1 METKPDKAEEE
12 IAAARSAATADGDS
26 SPVKK
31 ACQDGEMPLSGHLQE
46 FRSRLIICLAAVA
59 VASGVSYNFVEEI
72 IDIISA
78 PAGKLY
84 FLNPAEVFFSY
95 IQVAVCTGVL
105 VTLPIICY
113 ELWGFVRPALM
124 PSERAAVFWLIP
136 TAVLLFYAGLAFSYY
151 AVFPAA
157 VLFFMGFATASLQP
171 MFSLSSYLSFFIAFM
186 LPFGVVFEL
195 PLVLFFLA
203 KMGLITSAFLKSK
216 RRVLI
221 VVAFIFAAVVSPTTD
236 IFTQV
241 MIAVPMIVLYE
252 ASILLVRFIL
262 RK

>member
-1 METKPDKAEEE
+1 METKPDKAEEV
-12 IAAARSAATADGDS
+12 SAAQSVSEAGGS
-26 SPVKK
+26 LSPVHEGS
-31 ACQDGEMPLSGHLQE
+31 DGEMPLSGHLQE
-46 FRSRLIICLAAVA
+46 FRSRLIICLVVVAA
-59 VASGVSYNFVEEI
+59 ASGVSYNFVEEI

-195 PLVLFFLA
+195 PLVLVFPGEDGTDYV
-203 KMGLITSAFLKSK
+203 GLLKSK

>member
-1 METKPDKAEEE
+1 MLNFDILDNIDPASPTDFFLRALEEFEARWQVTLTVHDQRGLLYGPDGRALL
-12 IAAARSAATADGDS
+12 RGRDHH
-26 SPVKK
+26 
-31 ACQDGEMPLSGHLQE
+31 GHLLCE
-46 FRSRLIICLAAVA
+46 FQRYSRKEWDRNCLRECGFLTESEALHRLRPFRQRCWKGIAELV
-59 VASGVSYNFVEEI
+59 VPVER
-72 IDIISA
+72 
-78 PAGKLY
+78 
-84 FLNPAEVFFSY
+84 NH
-95 IQVAVCTGVL
+95 Q
-105 VTLPIICY
+105 
-113 ELWGFVRPALM
+113 
-124 PSERAAVFWLIP
+124 
-136 TAVLLFYAGLAFSYY
+136 AVLLFYAGLAFSYY

-252 ASILLVRFIL
+252 ASILLVWFIL

>member
-1 METKPDKAEEE
+1 
-12 IAAARSAATADGDS
+12 
-26 SPVKK
+26 
-31 ACQDGEMPLSGHLQE
+31 
-46 FRSRLIICLAAVA
+46 
-59 VASGVSYNFVEEI
+59 
-72 IDIISA
+72 
-78 PAGKLY
+78 
-84 FLNPAEVFFSY
+84 
-95 IQVAVCTGVL
+95 
-105 VTLPIICY
+105 
-113 ELWGFVRPALM
+113 
-124 PSERAAVFWLIP
+124 
-136 TAVLLFYAGLAFSYY
+136 
-151 AVFPAA
+151 
-157 VLFFMGFATASLQP
+157 MGFATASLQP

-236 IFTQV
+236 VFTQV

>member
-1 METKPDKAEEE
+1 METKPDKAEEV
-12 IAAARSAATADGDS
+12 SAAQSVSEAGGS
-26 SPVKK
+26 LSPVHEGS
-31 ACQDGEMPLSGHLQE
+31 DGEMPLSGHLQE

-95 IQVAVCTGVL
+95 IQVAVCTGIL

>member
-1 METKPDKAEEE
+1 MKTKSDKTEESSVERQSLPDAGS
-12 IAAARSAATADGDS
+12 RRDGD
-26 SPVKK
+26 
-31 ACQDGEMPLSGHLQE
+31 MPLSGHLQE
-46 FRSRLIICLAAVA
+46 FRSRLIICLVAVA
-59 VASGVSYNFVEEI
+59 VASGIAYNFVD
-72 IDIISA
+72 DIITILSA

-95 IQVAVCTGVL
+95 IQVAVATGIL

-113 ELWGFVRPALM
+113 EIWGFIRPALM
-124 PSERAAVFWLIP
+124 PDERKAAFWLVP
-136 TAVLLFYAGLAFSYY
+136 AAVLLFYAGLAFSYY

-157 VLFFMGFATASLQP
+157 VLFFMGFATPSLQP

-203 KMGLITSAFLKSK
+203 KIGLVTSAFLKSK
-216 RRVLI
+216 RRILI
-221 VVAFIFAAVVSPTTD
+221 VIAFVFAAVVSPTTD

-241 MIAVPMIVLYE
+241 MIAVPMVLLYEISIVL
-252 ASILLVRFIL
+252 VKFIL

>member
-12 IAAARSAATADGDS
+12 IAVAQSAADS
-26 SPVKK
+26 DNSPVKEN
-31 ACQDGEMPLSGHLQE
+31 QDGEMPLSGHLQE
-46 FRSRLIICLAAVA
+46 FRSRLIICLVVVAA
-59 VASGVSYNFVEEI
+59 ASGVSYNFVEEI

-113 ELWGFVRPALM
+113 EIWGFVRPALM

-236 IFTQV
+236 VFTQV

>member
-12 IAAARSAATADGDS
+12 IAVAQSAADS
-26 SPVKK
+26 DNSPVKEN
-31 ACQDGEMPLSGHLQE
+31 QDGEMPLSGHLQE
-46 FRSRLIICLAAVA
+46 FRSRLIICLVVVAA
-59 VASGVSYNFVEEI
+59 ASGVSYNFVEEI

>member
-12 IAAARSAATADGDS
+12 IAAVRSAATADGDS

-31 ACQDGEMPLSGHLQE
+31 ECQDGEMPLSGHLQE

-95 IQVAVCTGVL
+95 IQVAVCTGIL

-113 ELWGFVRPALM
+113 ELWGF
-124 PSERAAVFWLIP
+124 AVFWLIP

>member
-12 IAAARSAATADGDS
+12 IAVAQSAADS
-26 SPVKK
+26 DNSPVKEN
-31 ACQDGEMPLSGHLQE
+31 QDGEMPLSGHLQE
-46 FRSRLIICLAAVA
+46 FRSRLIICLVVVAA
-59 VASGVSYNFVEEI
+59 ASGVSYNFVEEI

-113 ELWGFVRPALM
+113 EIWGFVRPALM